1 MSEFCEAKS
10 SSQVSP
16 PVCSKKF
23 LFGTILGLFVLVAS
37 VASVA
42 YQFGARQPRLA
53 SFSDAVVHATATH
66 GGTNV
71 AVATGPVG
79 EDSEGIFILDYLTGN
94 LQCWVYYPRFGQFG
108 GKFETNIGAQL
119 PMTKSSN
126 SEYLLVTGSMST
138 PQASGNA
145 RPAPTICYVIDPKL
159 GMFAGYTFPWNRSM
173 EAGGQIQKAPMI
185 CVGGDQFR
193 QVSGGVNANKPLAT
207 PTADADKAKT
217 PAKMPTKK

>member
-1 MSEFCEAKS
+1 MSEVCEAKS
-10 SSQVSP
+10 SNQVLS

-23 LFGTILGLFVLVAS
+23 LFGTVLGLFVLVAS

-42 YQFGARQPRLA
+42 YQFGTRQPRLA

-79 EDSEGIFILDYLTGN
+79 VDSEGVFILDFTTGN

-119 PMTKSSN
+119 PMIKNANT
-126 SEYLLVTGSMST
+126 EYLLVTGSMST

-145 RPAPTICYVIDPKL
+145 RPAPTICYVVDPKS

-193 QVSGGVNANKPLAT
+193 QVSGGMSPKKPIPT
-207 PTADADKAKT
+207 PTLDGDNAKT
-217 PAKMPTKK
+217 PAKK